1 MWKKIL
7 SEEKTQAY
15 IDMGPSNIDDTFTI
29 NELVGDAHNTMD
41 VFMHKIYE
49 DIEEDTI
56 EPKNTIDDN
65 ERMEMPL

>member
-1 MWKKIL
+1 
-7 SEEKTQAY
+7 
-15 IDMGPSNIDDTFTI
+15 MGPSNIDDTFTI